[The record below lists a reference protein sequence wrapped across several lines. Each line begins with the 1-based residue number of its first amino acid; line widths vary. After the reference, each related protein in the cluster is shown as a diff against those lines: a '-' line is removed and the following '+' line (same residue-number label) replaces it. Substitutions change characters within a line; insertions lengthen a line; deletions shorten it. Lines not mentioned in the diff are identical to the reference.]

1 MIRHLPR
8 AFLCA
13 YCCVIFPFWLGRLNA
28 RGKSK
33 AMAAKTLNFNMASVR
48 WRGQLSILLSGQP
61 PPIPH
66 VRICL
71 LLSYLPVLG
80 GRWVNQRPTASLRPW
95 RPKPA
100 ILT

>member
-1 MIRHLPR
+1 MIRHWPR

-61 PPIPH
+61 PPNPTRSH
-66 VRICL
+66 MLVVE
-71 LLSYLPVLG
+71 LSAG
-80 GRWVNQRPTASLRPW
+80 FGRQMGQSKAYGKS
-95 RPKPA
+95 KA
-100 ILT
+100 MAAKI